1 MSLDFDFLR
10 LSPLAAVLLAAGL
23 GAGLGWVG
31 PFRRKAI
38 GLAAH
43 SALAA
48 AASLYARHAG
58 STYALALPVV
68 EPNHVM
74 GIVIAG
80 VCLLGATT
88 AFRFRNGFAQ
98 GLASSASLLFTALIG
113 LLAGSGELALALGA
127 AVVALVAL
135 AAPEPVAGPVP
146 PTRLQPVPRPHRA
159 PGGMARVSVTV
170 PNSSLRLP

>member
-1 MSLDFDFLR
+1 MNLDFDFLR
-10 LSPLAAVLLAAGL
+10 FLPLVAVLLAAAL
-23 GAGLGWVG
+23 GAALGWVG
-31 PFRRKAI
+31 PLRRKAI
-38 GLAAH
+38 GLGAH

-48 AASLYARHAG
+48 AASLYGQHAG
-58 STYALALPVV
+58 SRYALALPPV

-98 GLASSASLLFTALIG
+98 GLASSASLLFTTLIG

-135 AAPEPVAGPVP
+135 GAPEPVAGPVP
-146 PTRLQPVPRPHRA
+146 RARPRAVPRPHRA
-159 PGGMARVSVTV
+159 PTGIAGVSVTV

>member
-1 MSLDFDFLR
+1 
-10 LSPLAAVLLAAGL
+10 LLAAAL
-23 GAGLGWVG
+23 GAALGWVG

-43 SALAA
+43 SALAV

-58 STYALALPVV
+58 STYALALPPV

-74 GIVIAG
+74 SIVIAG

-98 GLASSASLLFTALIG
+98 GVASSASLLFTALIG
-113 LLAGSGELALALGA
+113 LLAGSGELALAVGA

-135 AAPEPVAGPVP
+135 AAPEPVSASVSR
-146 PTRLQPVPRPHRA
+146 TRSRPVPRPHR
-159 PGGMARVSVTV
+159 
-170 PNSSLRLP
+170 LRASA